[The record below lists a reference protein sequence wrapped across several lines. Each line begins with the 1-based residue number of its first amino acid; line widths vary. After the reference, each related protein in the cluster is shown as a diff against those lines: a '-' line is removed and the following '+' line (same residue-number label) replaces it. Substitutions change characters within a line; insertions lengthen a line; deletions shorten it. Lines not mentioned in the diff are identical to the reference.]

1 MELMPGYDSES
12 NDETGYISLTTKY
25 RVIWKL
31 MFELSSRRRDS
42 SNRVLASTIYRRFR
56 KLIDECKPD
65 VILSVHPCFV
75 GSVIICLQRMRLDI
89 PVCTCIID
97 LVKHSRLWHDTRCEK
112 TFVPTNKMYRQL
124 LGEGF
129 TSDKLVH
136 SGFPIGEAF
145 HVDVTARNNRS
156 QTVDMLMVNPSLEQ
170 DDVTLEFIRVALK
183 FKVKLTVV
191 TGSDRQLKTYL
202 DQHLSNRPD
211 VDVLGYVHDMPDRL
225 AAADLI
231 VTKAGPN
238 MMLEAVS
245 MCVPILITGHIL
257 GQEEENYTYV
267 VDNGYGMKCESPAE
281 FESALNTILVD
292 DADSLSRMR
301 ANEMACKDTNGAPV
315 IARNLIDIVVK
326 RRSRVD

>member
-1 MELMPGYDSES
+1 
-12 NDETGYISLTTKY
+12 
-25 RVIWKL
+25 
-31 MFELSSRRRDS
+31 
-42 SNRVLASTIYRRFR
+42 
-56 KLIDECKPD
+56 
-65 VILSVHPCFV
+65 
-75 GSVIICLQRMRLDI
+75 
-89 PVCTCIID
+89 
-97 LVKHSRLWHDTRCEK
+97 
-112 TFVPTNKMYRQL
+112 
-124 LGEGF
+124 
-129 TSDKLVH
+129 
-136 SGFPIGEAF
+136 
-145 HVDVTARNNRS
+145 
-156 QTVDMLMVNPSLEQ
+156 
-170 DDVTLEFIRVALK
+170 VALK

-211 VDVLGYVHDMPDRL
+211 VEVLGYIHDMPDRL
-225 AAADLI
+225 ASADLI